1 MVTIYGVYRSRASR
15 NLWLANEIGLEFRH
29 VPVIQAYRLP
39 DPAAPDAPLNTQ
51 SPSFLAA
58 NPNGLV
64 PAVEDDGLVLT
75 ESLAINLYLARK
87 YGGSVGPGDHAED
100 GLMTM
105 WALWA
110 ATGVEPHS
118 IQILYNMAA
127 KPAAERDAA
136 AAQVAI
142 EALRPKFAVLNEAV
156 AKTGYLV
163 GGRFTVAD
171 VNVAEIVRY
180 ATPAAELFD
189 AAPSVRS
196 WIQALHARPG
206 FKKMAA
212 ERDREPA

>member
-15 NLWLANEIGLEFRH
+15 NLWLANEVGLKFRH

-39 DPAAPDAPLNTQ
+39 TPSASDAPLNTQ
-51 SPSFLAA
+51 SPSFLAV
-58 NPNGLV
+58 NPNGLI
-64 PAVEDDGLVLT
+64 PAIEDDGLVLT
-75 ESLAINLYLARK
+75 ESLAINLYLARR
-87 YGGSVGPGDHAED
+87 YGGSVGPADHAED

-105 WALWA
+105 WSLWA

-136 AAQVAI
+136 AAQAAI
-142 EALRPKFAVLNEAV
+142 EALRPKFAVLNEAL

-171 VNVAEIVRY
+171 INVAEIVRY
-180 ATPAAELFD
+180 AMPAAELFD
-189 AAPSVRS
+189 AAPNVRT
-196 WIQALHARPG
+196 WIQELHARPG
-206 FKKMAA
+206 FKQMAA